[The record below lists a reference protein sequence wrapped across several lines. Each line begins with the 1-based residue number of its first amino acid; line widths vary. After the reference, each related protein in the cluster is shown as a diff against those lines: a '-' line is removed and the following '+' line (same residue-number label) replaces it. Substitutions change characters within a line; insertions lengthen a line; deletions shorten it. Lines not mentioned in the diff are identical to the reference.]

1 MTTLAIDTYKILQ
14 RLESKGYS
22 RQQAEGFIDVLQDI
36 DFDNFAT
43 KSDIKDLRA
52 EMREMGLQLTI
63 RLGGMIMGLGAVLIA
78 IKYYG

>member
-14 RLESKGYS
+14 RLESKGYT

-36 DFDNFAT
+36 DFDHFST
-43 KSDIKDLRA
+43 KSDIKELRA
-52 EMREMGLQLTI
+52 EMREMELRLTI
-63 RLGGMIMGLGAVLIA
+63 RLGGMIMALGAVLIA